1 MGGHCIGQAVL
12 FWWQNYSM
20 IKTQIN
26 LLSGSRESILLL
38 FMIMRYLILEN
49 IRSAHNVGSLFR
61 TADGAG
67 VNKIFLVGYTPKP
80 VDRFGR
86 LQSEI
91 QKTSLGATSSVEWES
106 RDDMAELLQELKK
119 ENVTVVAVEQAKGS
133 VSLEDFTPPEQV
145 AYILGNEIDGVS
157 AEATH
162 TADTILELPMRGEK
176 ESLNVAVTGGIVLY
190 RYL

>member
-1 MGGHCIGQAVL
+1 
-12 FWWQNYSM
+12 M